1 MALNSHSECD
11 KFIGKCLHS
20 VKLCV
25 WTVHCFVMH
34 FIRQHSVQLERV
46 HTYTHTHISNSKM
59 IQMCSNVSNKE
70 QQSDMH
76 NLSAVQM
83 WSASELRARDL
94 WLEPLTYPEVLQT
107 YENNVM

>member
-1 MALNSHSECD
+1 
-11 KFIGKCLHS
+11 
-20 VKLCV
+20 
-25 WTVHCFVMH
+25 
-34 FIRQHSVQLERV
+34 
-46 HTYTHTHISNSKM
+46 
-59 IQMCSNVSNKE
+59 
-70 QQSDMH
+70 MH